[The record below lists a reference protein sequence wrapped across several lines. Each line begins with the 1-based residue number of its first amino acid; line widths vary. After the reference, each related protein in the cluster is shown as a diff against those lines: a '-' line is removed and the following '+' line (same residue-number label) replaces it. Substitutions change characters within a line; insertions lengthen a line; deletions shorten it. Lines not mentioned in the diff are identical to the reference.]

1 MSGHE
6 FWAKDMSAVN
16 DKKGWFNKLSPQRK
30 IIFIL
35 TAVFVV
41 AWCFFLGMQIAKAD
55 DPGKDDW
62 YIATSDD
69 LGDKEFLSDAAAIDG
84 MYTMLLV
91 GCDEREGY
99 ETGRSDTMMLCFV
112 NANTNE
118 ISLLSIPRDCYVQI
132 PGYSTKTKI
141 NHSYSYGGVNL
152 TVSTIEYFLGIH
164 IDDYVEVGFDGFVEL
179 VDALGGVEINV
190 DQRMINYDE
199 GVNLDPGL
207 QTLDGK
213 QALGYCRFRIGQDGT
228 ATVSDIKRAEH
239 QQNFILAL
247 KDKLVSLS
255 TVTKIPKLVTL
266 VNRYVNTSMST
277 SQAIGLANSLLG
289 MNMDNIKRYTV
300 PTTSMWINA
309 VSYEIVDAA
318 GTRDIL
324 NKIVGSEYEIE
335 PHIIDD
341 GGEGRYTLPAGTQ
354 EITDD
359 IPPEITG
366 GDADSDTDDTSSE
379 QSPDN
384 GGESGDNE
392 NTGGDNEGGDNGG
405 GSVDDIPEPAE

>member
-1 MSGHE
+1 
-6 FWAKDMSAVN
+6 
-16 DKKGWFNKLSPQRK
+16 
-30 IIFIL
+30 
-35 TAVFVV
+35 
-41 AWCFFLGMQIAKAD
+41 
-55 DPGKDDW
+55 
-62 YIATSDD
+62 
-69 LGDKEFLSDAAAIDG
+69 
-84 MYTMLLV
+84 
-91 GCDEREGY
+91 
-99 ETGRSDTMMLCFV
+99 
-112 NANTNE
+112 
-118 ISLLSIPRDCYVQI
+118 
-132 PGYSTKTKI
+132 
-141 NHSYSYGGVNL
+141 
-152 TVSTIEYFLGIH
+152 
-164 IDDYVEVGFDGFVEL
+164 
-179 VDALGGVEINV
+179 
-190 DQRMINYDE
+190 
-199 GVNLDPGL
+199 
-207 QTLDGK
+207 
-213 QALGYCRFRIGQDGT
+213 
-228 ATVSDIKRAEH
+228 
-239 QQNFILAL
+239 
-247 KDKLVSLS
+247 
-255 TVTKIPKLVTL
+255 
-266 VNRYVNTSMST
+266 MST

-289 MNMDNIKRYTV
+289 MNMGNIKRYTV